1 MSESP
6 RIFGVFELA
15 QAIKLLL
22 EDGVSGLWV
31 EGEVASLKR
40 APSGHLYFSL
50 KDEKRDAVLDC
61 VMYRREALPHQRHLS
76 EGARVELFGRASY
89 YVPRGRLQFVAERAR
104 PKGQGSLAEAFERLK
119 LKLAA
124 EGLFDPGRRRPLPA
138 SPRVV
143 GVVTSAVG
151 AALHDIVTVARRRG
165 AVRIVLSPAQ
175 VQGDDAPAS
184 LIRALDLLERLV
196 ELDVVIFGRGGGS
209 AEDLAAFND
218 ERVVRRLACVRV
230 PVVSAV
236 GHETDVTLADFVADL
251 RAATPSQ
258 AAELVVPDRR
268 MQKEQLRRL
277 LGALGR
283 AERSAIGSHRL
294 ALVRLEKRLVDP
306 RFVLVEYQQ
315 RLDEVV
321 ARFARVGVRLTA
333 ARRQRL
339 SSLGERLMAHHPRG
353 RVERDR
359 ARVRVEV
366 ERLTGAVRGT
376 VARQRYRFG
385 QLTST
390 LDALSP
396 LAVLGRGYSIAKVV
410 ASGRVVHHAS
420 ELSAGT
426 EVEVRVE
433 RGEFRAVV
441 SEVRAGVES
450 GGGFAVQSPAGQPA
464 EGEG

>member
-15 QAIKLLL
+15 QTIKLLL
-22 EDGVSGLWV
+22 EEGVSGLWV

-61 VMYRREALPHQRHLS
+61 VMYRREALPHLRHLS

-119 LKLAA
+119 AKLVA
-124 EGLFDPGRRRPLPA
+124 EGLFDPARRRPLPA

-143 GVVTSAVG
+143 GVVTSAAG

-175 VQGDDAPAS
+175 VQGDEAPLG
-184 LIRALDLLERLV
+184 LIRALDLLEGLPD
-196 ELDVVIFGRGGGS
+196 LDVVIFGRGGGS

-218 ERVVRRLACVRV
+218 ERVVRRLARVRV

-236 GHETDVTLADFVADL
+236 GHETDVTLSDFVADL

-268 MQKEQLRRL
+268 TQEEQLLRL

-283 AERSAIGSHRL
+283 AERAVIARHRL
-294 ALVRLEKRLVDP
+294 ALARLEKRLVDP
-306 RFVLVEYQQ
+306 RFVLLEYQQ
-315 RLDEVV
+315 RLDEAV
-321 ARFARVGVRLTA
+321 ARLSRAGVRLTGGS
-333 ARRQRL
+333 RQRL
-339 SSLGERLMAHHPRG
+339 SSLTERLMTHHPRSVVL
-353 RVERDR
+353 RHR
-359 ARVRVEV
+359 ARVHVEL
-366 ERLTGAVRGT
+366 ERLAGALRGSL
-376 VARQRYRFG
+376 ARQRFRFG
-385 QLTST
+385 QLTSK

-396 LAVLGRGYSIAKVV
+396 LAVLGRGYSITRSLS
-410 ASGRVVHHAS
+410 SGRVVRHAS
-420 ELSAGT
+420 ELSVGSP
-426 EVEVRVE
+426 VEVRVE
-433 RGEFRAVV
+433 RGEFRAIV
-441 SEVRAGVES
+441 SEVRVGVES
-450 GGGFAVQSPAGQPA
+450 EGGFAVQSPAGPPA
-464 EGEG
+464 KGEG

>member
-15 QAIKLLL
+15 QTIKLLL
-22 EDGVSGLWV
+22 EEEVSGLWV

-50 KDEKRDAVLDC
+50 KDEKRDAILDC

-89 YVPRGRLQFVAERAR
+89 YVPRGRLQFIAERAR

-119 LKLAA
+119 AKLGA
-124 EGLFDPGRRRPLPA
+124 EGLFDAERRRPLPA

-143 GVVTSAVG
+143 GVVTSPVG
-151 AALHDIVTVARRRG
+151 AAFHDIVTVARRRG

-175 VQGDDAPAS
+175 VQGDDAPLS
-184 LIRALDLLERLV
+184 LIRALDLLEGLP

-218 ERVVRRLACVRV
+218 ERVVRRLARVRV

-268 MQKEQLRRL
+268 MQKEQLLRL
-277 LGALGR
+277 LASLGR
-283 AERSAIGSHRL
+283 AERAIMARHRL
-294 ALVRLEKRLVDP
+294 ALGRLEKRLVDP
-306 RFVLVEYQQ
+306 RFVLVEHQQ
-315 RLDEVV
+315 RLDEAVQ
-321 ARFARVGVRLTA
+321 RLTRVGVRLTGEP
-333 ARRQRL
+333 RQRL
-339 SSLGERLMAHHPRG
+339 SHLTERLMAHHPRG
-353 RVERDR
+353 VLQRDR
-359 ARVRVEV
+359 ARVHVEL
-366 ERLTGAVRGT
+366 ERLTGAFRGSL
-376 VARQRYRFG
+376 ARQHYRFG
-385 QLTST
+385 QLTSK

-396 LAVLGRGYSIAKVV
+396 LAVLGRGYSITKVV
-410 ASGRVVHHAS
+410 ASGRVVHRAAD
-420 ELSAGT
+420 LAVGT

-441 SEVRAGVES
+441 SEVQTGVES
-450 GGGFAVQSPAGQPA
+450 GGSFAVQSPAGQPA
-464 EGEG
+464 KGER